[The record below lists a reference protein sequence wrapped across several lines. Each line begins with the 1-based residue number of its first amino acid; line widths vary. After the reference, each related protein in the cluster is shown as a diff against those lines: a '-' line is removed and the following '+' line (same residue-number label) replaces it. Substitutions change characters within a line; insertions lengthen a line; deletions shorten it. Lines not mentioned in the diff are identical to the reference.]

1 MTHRNLFAVAPL
13 ALIAVGCASDPA
25 HKPVAVSPSHA
36 TVVAYRDQTP
46 DAEPEPETLRNTGT
60 LHFSK
65 SVQTLCGIAADADPN
80 FRYDSAS
87 LRAKDQPE
95 LKQLA
100 DCMRDGGMV
109 NYELLLVGH
118 ADPRGSE
125 EYNMALGG
133 YRAASV
139 RQFLID
145 HGVDESRIITSSR
158 GELDASGDS
167 PATYLQDRRVDLML
181 PGER

>member
-1 MTHRNLFAVAPL
+1 MSHRKFIAVAPL
-13 ALIAVGCASDPA
+13 ALIALGCASDPA
-25 HKPVAVSPSHA
+25 RKPVAVGPGY
-36 TVVAYRDQTP
+36 TNVVASRDQTP
-46 DAEPEPETLRNTGT
+46 EPEPEPEPLRNTGS

-65 SVQTLCGIAADADPN
+65 SVQNLCGISAEADPN

-87 LRAKDQPE
+87 LRSQDQPE

-100 DCMRDGGMV
+100 DCMRDGAMV

-125 EYNMALGG
+125 DYNLALGG

-139 RQFLID
+139 RQFLIE
-145 HGVDESRIITSSR
+145 HGVDESRITTSSR
-158 GELDASGDS
+158 GELDADGYS
-167 PATYLQDRRVDLML
+167 PSTYLEDRRVDLML